1 MHASRF
7 LAVALVCVAV
17 SACGQQGGSKELKE
31 LTTDV
36 QKGSYALGMDVASY
50 LKRMD
55 VEVDLDAV
63 ALGLRHG
70 IAGGDSLLTA
80 PELAQ
85 AMKDFQQ
92 RAQESMVAKQKAAA
106 AENSTKGTAFLNEN
120 KSKSGVQTTAS
131 GLQYQVLSEGTG
143 PKPKATDTVSVNYTG
158 TLIDGTKFDSSYDR
172 GQPVTFPVNGVIP
185 GWTEGLQLMNVGS
198 KYKFFIPGEL
208 AYGERSPGPEIP
220 PNSTLIFEVEL
231 LSIGEAQK

>member
-17 SACGQQGGSKELKE
+17 SACGQQGGKKEIKE

-55 VEVDLDAV
+55 LEVDLDAV
-63 ALGLRHG
+63 ALGLKHG
-70 IAGGDSLLTA
+70 LSGTDSLMTA
-80 PELAQ
+80 PELQQ
-85 AMKDFQQ
+85 AMKDFQS
-92 RAQESMVAKQKAAA
+92 RAQERMVAKQKEAAT
-106 AENSTKGTAFLNEN
+106 ENSAKGTAFLNEN
-120 KSKSGVQTTAS
+120 KGKSGVQTTPS
-131 GLQYQVLSEGTG
+131 GLQYQVLTEGTG
-143 PKPKATDTVSVNYTG
+143 PKPKASDTVTVNYRG
-158 TLIDGTKFDSSYDR
+158 TLIDGTQFDSSYDR
-172 GQPVTFPVNGVIP
+172 GQPVTFPLNGVIP

-198 KYKFFIPGEL
+198 KYKFFIPSEL
-208 AYGERSPGPEIP
+208 AYGERSPSQDIP

-231 LSIGEAQK
+231 ISIGDQK